1 MNKKVHDFIGVG
13 IGPFNLSLAALTDR
27 TDALDALF
35 FDETPRLQWHPG
47 MLIEGT
53 DLQVP
58 FIADLVTFADPTSP
72 YSFLNYLHK
81 HGRMYSFFFF
91 QKLEIPRPE
100 YNDYLQWVANQ
111 LDGLYF
117 GCRVVDVVDVEQ
129 DGERCYQVVVLDKET
144 DEKQFYYAKHVVL
157 GTGSKPLVLD
167 NARDLPNEDVVHTS
181 RYLYE
186 KEQLLKS
193 NHITVIGSGQSAAEI
208 VTDLLHQQYEY
219 DFYISW
225 FTRSAGIFQLD
236 TAKLPQEFF
245 SPDYVNYFQ
254 SLSYEQRMNALPKLQ
269 TLQNGVDP
277 STLSEIYDLLYQ
289 GTVGGKKKNVTIQ
302 PLTEVKGIERQRNRG
317 YSLTCHQ
324 WQTGETFTH
333 KTEKVVLATGY
344 KPNIPDWFMERFE
357 DNIVWEGEGHFQVSK
372 DCQIAFQ
379 DDRPNQIFTTTNI
392 SHAHGTG
399 ANNLG
404 LSVSRNVKMI
414 NYIAGRTVY
423 EEGHDT
429 IFQQFRM
436 EDDR

>member
-1 MNKKVHDFIGVG
+1 MDNKIYDFIGVG

-35 FDETPRLQWHPG
+35 FDETARMQWHPG

-58 FIADLVTFADPTSP
+58 FMADLVTFADPTSP

-81 HGRMYSFFFF
+81 HGRMYPFFFF
-91 QKLEIPRPE
+91 QKLEVPRPE
-100 YNDYLQWVANQ
+100 YNDYLQWVADQ
-111 LDGLYF
+111 LDGLHF
-117 GCRVVDVVDVEQ
+117 GSRVIDVVDVEKN
-129 DGERCYQVVVLDKET
+129 GERCYQVVVLNKED
-144 DEKQFYYAKHVVL
+144 DEKRFYYAKHVVL
-157 GTGSKPLVLD
+157 GTGSKPLVFD
-167 NARDLPNEDVVHTS
+167 NVKDLPNEDVVHTS

-186 KEQLLKS
+186 RDHLLKS

-208 VTDLLHQQYEY
+208 VTDLLQEQHEH
-219 DFYISW
+219 DFFISW

-254 SLSYEQRMNALPKLQ
+254 SLSYEQRMDTLPELD

-289 GTVGGKKKNVTIQ
+289 GTIRGQKKHVTIQ
-302 PLTEVKGIERQRNRG
+302 PITEIQEIERNNDQQ
-317 YSLTCHQ
+317 YTLSCHQ
-324 WQTGETFTH
+324 WQTGETFTYN
-333 KTEKVVLATGY
+333 TEKVVLATGY
-344 KPNIPDWFMERFE
+344 KPNIPDWFMERFKDE
-357 DNIVWEGEGHFQVSK
+357 VVWESEKHFQVSK
-372 DCQIAFQ
+372 DCKISFE
-379 DDRPNQIFTTTNI
+379 DDRPNHIFTTTNI

-404 LSVSRNVKMI
+404 LSVNRNVKMI
-414 NYIAGRTVY
+414 NLIAGETVY
-423 EEGHDT
+423 EEGRDT
-429 IFQQFRM
+429 TFQQFRM
-436 EDDR
+436 KE

>member
-1 MNKKVHDFIGVG
+1 MNNKIHDFIAVG

-35 FDETPRLQWHPG
+35 FDETPRMQWHPG

-58 FIADLVTFADPTSP
+58 FMADLVTFADPTSP

-81 HGRMYSFFFF
+81 QGRMYPFFFF
-91 QKLEIPRPE
+91 QKLEVPRPE
-100 YNDYLQWVANQ
+100 YNEYLQWVVDQ
-111 LDGLYF
+111 LAGLHF
-117 GCRVVDVVDVEQ
+117 GCRVIDAVDVEYE
-129 DGERCYQVVVLDKET
+129 GERCYKVVVLDKEK
-144 DEKQFYYAKHVVL
+144 DEQHFYYAKHVVL
-157 GTGSKPLVLD
+157 GTGSKPLVFD
-167 NARDLPNEDVVHTS
+167 NVKDLPNEDVVHTS

-186 KEQLLKS
+186 KDHLLKS
-193 NHITVIGSGQSAAEI
+193 NHITIIGSGQSAAEI
-208 VTDLLHQQYEY
+208 VTDLLHEQQEH

-254 SLSYEQRMNALPKLQ
+254 SLSYEQRMNTLPKLH
-269 TLQNGVDP
+269 TLQNGVDT

-289 GTVGGKKKNVTIQ
+289 RTVGGKEKKVTIQ
-302 PLTEVKGIERQRNRG
+302 PITEVKGIERKQGHG

-324 WQTGETFTH
+324 WQKDETFTYD
-333 KTEKVVLATGY
+333 TEKVVLATGY
-344 KPNIPDWFMERFE
+344 KPNIPDWFMDRFKDE
-357 DNIVWEGEGHFQVSK
+357 VIWESEKHFEVSK
-372 DCQIAFQ
+372 DCQIAFH
-379 DDRPNQIFTTTNI
+379 DERTNEIFTTTNI

-404 LSVSRNVKMI
+404 LSVNRNVKMI
-414 NYIAGRTVY
+414 NYMVGRSVY
-423 EEGHDT
+423 EEGHET

-436 EDDR
+436 EDEG